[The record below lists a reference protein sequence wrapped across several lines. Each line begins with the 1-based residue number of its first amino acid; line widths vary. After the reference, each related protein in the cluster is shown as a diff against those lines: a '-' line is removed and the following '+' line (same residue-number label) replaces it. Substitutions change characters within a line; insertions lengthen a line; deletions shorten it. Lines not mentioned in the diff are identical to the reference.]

1 MPRREKEAAVTS
13 LIPLSHKSLAPTQNT
28 ALRFLIRHTSSN
40 LSQRGQ
46 KKNPT
51 RKPIF
56 VWVKACGA
64 LFAASPF
71 FTPLPSYARFTL
83 TAVHRPEN
91 SYGEEYLLAAGAPQ
105 LGACVCRARDK
116 DCVRP
121 SHCFNYSGQPQIT
134 LQSLASQLFI
144 ATQCSVSTHK

>member
-40 LSQRGQ
+40 LSLNEG

-51 RKPIF
+51 QKPIF

-71 FTPLPSYARFTL
+71 FTPLPSYAHFTL
-83 TAVHRPEN
+83 TAVHRPVN
-91 SYGEEYLLAAGAPQ
+91 SYEDEYLLAVGLVGAPQ
-105 LGACVCRARDK
+105 LGTCVAGLEIKTAFDRLI
-116 DCVRP
+116 V
-121 SHCFNYSGQPQIT
+121 SIT
-134 LQSLASQLFI
+134 QANRRSRCNPLQASYL
-144 ATQCSVSTHK
+144 